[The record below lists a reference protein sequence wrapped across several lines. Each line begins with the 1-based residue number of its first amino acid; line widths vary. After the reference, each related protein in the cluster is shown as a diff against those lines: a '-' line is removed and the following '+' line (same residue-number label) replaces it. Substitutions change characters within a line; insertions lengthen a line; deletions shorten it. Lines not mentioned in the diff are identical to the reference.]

1 MVRCRPK
8 TAAEKNAEAD
18 FSEAVELEPEAHRLK
33 LKKNNWDGET
43 YLFDDVLSDTSS
55 QKKVYEIVARPVVEV
70 RSYTL
75 SSMPVALSAPLFSAT
90 DF

>member
-1 MVRCRPK
+1 MQKHTFTVQVRVVVRCRPK

-43 YLFDDVLSDTSS
+43 YLFDDVLSDTPS

-70 RSYTL
+70 RS
-75 SSMPVALSAPLFSAT
+75 
-90 DF
+90 